1 MTNQQ
6 VLLRID
12 QRPTSSD
19 LFDFLRLRETMKH
32 HETMSVTMGLAR
44 MFIYTNFGQFLESS
58 HMITYTHTHIYIVCI
73 CMCIYIYKHTEYIF
87 KTCHFPFWV
96 Q

>member
-32 HETMSVTMGLAR
+32 HETMSVTMGLGKDVHLHKRCHGTHKPAIFKR
-44 MFIYTNFGQFLESS
+44 FGQFLESS

-73 CMCIYIYKHTEYIF
+73 YIYIYI
-87 KTCHFPFWV
+87 
-96 Q
+96 